1 MAKIIHLALANDR
14 QLCDTAEPYYKYCPA
29 TVLENQRFR
38 LYWDNPIL
46 TDKTIMANRPD
57 IVLVDKR
64 DRTAYIIDISIPNNH
79 NLELKYQEK
88 MVKYLPLAAE
98 MKRLWSLN
106 IVRIK
111 PLIMSV
117 TGIVPKS
124 LVQHLRDLGIDSYLL
139 HSMQKSVVISTSSIV
154 RSFLNIE

>member
-57 IVLVDKR
+57 VILIDKQAR
-64 DRTAYIIDISIPNNH
+64 VVQLLDFSIPNGH
-79 NLELKYQEK
+79 NLLSKYEEK
-88 MVKYLPLAAE
+88 ISKYMPLSVE
-98 MKRLWSLN
+98 IKRIWAMD
-106 IVRIK
+106 IVYIRPI
-111 PLIMSV
+111 IMSV
-117 TGIVPKS
+117 TGVVPES
-124 LVQHLRDLGIDSYLL
+124 LIKHLKELKLPDHLL
-139 HSMQKSVVISTSSIV
+139 HTMQKSVILSTCNIV
-154 RSFLNIE
+154 RSFRNME